1 MTNKKNSNEP
11 IKTMDG
17 FLEHLRAKAD
27 WLRNVPTTQFSGR
40 YLLMLVGVIIVIFA
54 WKSVAVGKVESD
66 MAKKLES
73 ERMSITQQVR
83 EYADQQYTKEEERFG
98 QVLSWAVR
106 SELIRNNIDQI
117 EQYLGEIVK
126 MKDTERVDLISD
138 EGQLL
143 VSTDKR
149 FEESKAN
156 DLFPKEILNLQKI
169 TLKSDVNNNK
179 ILVIPVMG
187 LNKKIATV
195 VVSYPLQKF

>member
-73 ERMSITQQVR
+73 ER
-83 EYADQQYTKEEERFG
+83 K
-98 QVLSWAVR
+98 
-106 SELIRNNIDQI
+106 
-117 EQYLGEIVK
+117 
-126 MKDTERVDLISD
+126 
-138 EGQLL
+138 
-143 VSTDKR
+143 
-149 FEESKAN
+149 
-156 DLFPKEILNLQKI
+156 
-169 TLKSDVNNNK
+169 
-179 ILVIPVMG
+179 
-187 LNKKIATV
+187 
-195 VVSYPLQKF
+195 

>member
-1 MTNKKNSNEP
+1 MTNKKNSIEP

-17 FLEHLRAKAD
+17 ALEHLRDKAD
-27 WLRNVPTTQFSGR
+27 WLRNVPTTQFPGR
-40 YLLMLVGVIIVIFA
+40 YLLILIGVIIVIFA

-73 ERMSITQQVR
+73 ERMSITQQAR

-98 QVLSWAVR
+98 QILSWAVR

-126 MKDTERVDLISD
+126 MKDTERVDLIND

-195 VVSYPLQKF
+195 VVSYKLQKF